1 MKETTKEDCIK
12 YKTKIEG
19 LKLAY
24 ENAEISRVLLQS
36 KLSIGYVDA
45 SNIFEWLLEKA
56 YIDKNGKT
64 IITKEE
70 YENLF
75 KEK

>member
-1 MKETTKEDCIK
+1 MSFEILEKANKIIH
-12 YKTKIEG
+12 KIEG

-45 SNIFEWLLEKA
+45 SNIFEWLLDKA
-56 YIDKNGKT
+56 YIDKDGKT
-64 IITKEE
+64 IISKEE
-70 YENLF
+70 YEKLF
-75 KEK
+75 KEN